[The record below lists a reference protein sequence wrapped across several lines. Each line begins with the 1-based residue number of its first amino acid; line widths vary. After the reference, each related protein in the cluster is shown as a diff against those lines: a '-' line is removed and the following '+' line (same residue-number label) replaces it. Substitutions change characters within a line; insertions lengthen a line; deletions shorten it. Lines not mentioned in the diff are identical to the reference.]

1 MKNINSLSSYVLHQF
16 IKYSSNNENC
26 QCYPDYCRCSTIDI
40 EGIDKD
46 ISGCVSISELGETDL
61 EKALLFMYAKDL
73 LTLEDIEANAVS
85 GYYGQELEVSGFS
98 NTGLED
104 LYTFNNFTDIEKL
117 TACLN
122 AENIK
127 RKFKTKVLE
136 DFTSIKFDKI
146 HRKLISPLANNN
158 LCSKSLNLYSDY
170 YLYNNHK
177 DLPVICVLR
186 KTGND
191 SYRIIDGRHRFAI
204 FTDKFPKKLIP
215 AIVVE

>member
-1 MKNINSLSSYVLHQF
+1 MKNINSLSSYAL
-16 IKYSSNNENC
+16 YSFVRYTSHTEDC
-26 QCYPDYCRCSTIDI
+26 QCYPDYCRCSIITI
-40 EGIDKD
+40 EGIDKN
-46 ISGCVSISELGETDL
+46 IHSCVAISELGETDL

-73 LTLEDIEANAVS
+73 LTIEDIDAKAVG
-85 GYYGQELEVSGFS
+85 GYYGEELEVNGFS
-98 NTGLED
+98 QTGLED

-127 RKFKTKVLE
+127 RKFKTKVIE
-136 DFTSIKFDKI
+136 DITSIKFDKI
-146 HRKLISPLANNN
+146 DRKLIDPLTNNN
-158 LCSKSLNLYSDY
+158 LCSKSLDLYNHY
-170 YLYNNHK
+170 YLYNNRR

-191 SYRIIDGRHRFAI
+191 SYRIIDGRHRFTV